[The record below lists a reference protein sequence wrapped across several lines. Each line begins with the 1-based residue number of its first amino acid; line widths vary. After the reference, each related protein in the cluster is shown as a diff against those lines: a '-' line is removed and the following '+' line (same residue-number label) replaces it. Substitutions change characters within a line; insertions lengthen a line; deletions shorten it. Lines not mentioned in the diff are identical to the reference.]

1 MTTESTKN
9 SDKQELA
16 PKVIAWE
23 STRAC
28 RFACLHCRAQA
39 QRTPD
44 PRQLTTAEALDL
56 VDQIAEFSK
65 PMFVVSGGDPLER
78 NDIFEIVKHATELG
92 IRVVMS
98 PSGSS
103 ITPQI
108 VEEMKAAGV
117 KMISVSLDG
126 SNAAVHDGFRQ
137 VQGAFNMSVQNM
149 EYARKAHLPF
159 QINTTV
165 TKHNLEDLGSILHR
179 AIEFGA
185 SAWDVF
191 MLVPTGRGKV
201 AMEITPKQ
209 YEETLRFVYESSL
222 KSPIPIK
229 MTCSPHYS
237 RVVAQAKLQAK
248 SSAEHAQNA
257 TQTGASHS
265 GTRNCMAGNG
275 FCFISH
281 MGEVFG
287 CGFLPIPAGNIR
299 KTRLKQ
305 IYQESQLFLELRNPS
320 LLKGKCGYCE
330 FKRICGGCRARALS
344 SSGDYLQEEPYCE
357 HVPKVRL

>member
-1 MTTESTKN
+1 MTKELEQISK
-9 SDKQELA
+9 KQEVA
-16 PKVIAWE
+16 PRVIAWE

-28 RFACLHCRAQA
+28 RFACLHCRAKA

-44 PRQLTTAEALDL
+44 PKQLTTKEALDL

-78 NDIFEIVKHATELG
+78 ADIFEVVAHATELG

-103 ITPQI
+103 FTPKT
-108 VEEMKAAGV
+108 VDKMKAAGV

-126 SNAAVHDGFRQ
+126 SNATIHDGFRQ
-137 VQGAFNMSVQNM
+137 VPGAFDMSVKNMS
-149 EYARKAHLPF
+149 YAREGGLPF

-165 TKHNLEDLGSILHR
+165 TKHNLEDLGNILQR

-191 MLVPTGRGKV
+191 MLVPTGRGKID
-201 AMEITPKQ
+201 MEITPKQ

-222 KSPIPIK
+222 NAPIPIK

-237 RVVAQAKLQAK
+237 RVVAQAKSSADHSQSPIQK
-248 SSAEHAQNA
+248 SSPPHGDAR
-257 TQTGASHS
+257 S
-265 GTRNCMAGNG
+265 CMAGNG
-275 FCFISH
+275 FCFVSH
-281 MGEVFG
+281 IGEVFG

-299 KTRLKQ
+299 QKKLKE
-305 IYQESQLFLELRNPS
+305 IYQQSPLFLQLRNPS

-330 FKRICGGCRARALS
+330 YKMVCGGCRARALS

-357 HVPKVRL
+357 YVPKSQL